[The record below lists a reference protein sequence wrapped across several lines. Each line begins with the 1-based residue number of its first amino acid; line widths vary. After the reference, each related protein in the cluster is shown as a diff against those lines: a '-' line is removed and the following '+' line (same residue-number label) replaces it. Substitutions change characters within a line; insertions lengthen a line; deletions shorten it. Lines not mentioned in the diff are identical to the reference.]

1 LVLNQLFPL
10 DAESPESGNLQQAA
24 LDGLFSSGVNRKD
37 GKPENHRINLRVK
50 AGTNHRRIA
59 DSRKFRFCSPLHID
73 ELRERALYA
82 ASLIAG
88 SALKIGRH

>member
-1 LVLNQLFPL
+1 MLNHRNPAICSRRPWTASFHP
-10 DAESPESGNLQQAA
+10 ASTAKTEN
-24 LDGLFSSGVNRKD
+24 
-37 GKPENHRINLRVK
+37 PENHRINLRVK

-82 ASLIAG
+82 ASSIAG

>member
-1 LVLNQLFPL
+1 M
-10 DAESPESGNLQQAA
+10 
-24 LDGLFSSGVNRKD
+24 
-37 GKPENHRINLRVK
+37 
-50 AGTNHRRIA
+50 NHRRIA

-88 SALKIGRH
+88 PALNIGRH